1 MIKLVYGLVMP
12 VDIFNAFA
20 TGAREELLEGTIND
34 KTFSFNY
41 AFSEGCFDNDLET
54 APVDQVVFGVD
65 FWETPNNFIRL
76 EHDFVNSLNK
86 EDAVIAEHPIFTEK
100 MQSVLK
106 CWMYAFGN
114 ITRSADEFW
123 NELTQE
129 ERYERI
135 AHLALPESI
144 NLEWHIF
151 SVED

>member
-1 MIKLVYGLVMP
+1 MLIDDYFIHQINFEKKYGKKTIVLMQVGSFFEFYG
-12 VDIFNAFA
+12 VNNNYEKIGDSQTVA
-20 TGAREELLEGTIND
+20 ELLRV
-34 KTFSFNY
+34 Y
-41 AFSEGCFDNDLET
+41 
-54 APVDQVVFGVD
+54 
-65 FWETPNNFIRL
+65 
-76 EHDFVNSLNK
+76 LNK